1 MRRGSRE
8 KLGDIKKSVQRKGL
22 PKETTTINTQKKMD
36 QKGRRRSLQN
46 WRFPITKC
54 LGQKSPLQGG
64 LISSHHQK

>member
-22 PKETTTINTQKKMD
+22 PKETTINTQKKMG

-46 WRFPITKC
+46 WFLPITKC
-54 LGQKSPLQGG
+54 LGQMSPLQGG